1 MNTPQYDSDSSSA
14 NTFETF
20 SDSDQGCE
28 SNKTKPHCSKTD
40 TSRESGGKSNEALL
54 NKVLSETLA
63 RTHSDPELM
72 LDSLRRWRTGIQ
84 SDVLDESTCQKMISQ
99 VLDFRLGQS
108 AKELND
114 QLRRE
119 VSTVLWENSESRSRI
134 ERLWNSI
141 TVV

>member
-1 MNTPQYDSDSSSA
+1 MSTPNHHSESTSGNTY
-14 NTFETF
+14 ETF
-20 SDSDQGCE
+20 ADSNQTCE
-28 SNKTKPHCSKTD
+28 SNKASPDRATAD
-40 TSRESGGKSNEALL
+40 TTQKSGSRPNEALL

-119 VSTVLWENSESRSRI
+119 VSNVLWENSESRTRI